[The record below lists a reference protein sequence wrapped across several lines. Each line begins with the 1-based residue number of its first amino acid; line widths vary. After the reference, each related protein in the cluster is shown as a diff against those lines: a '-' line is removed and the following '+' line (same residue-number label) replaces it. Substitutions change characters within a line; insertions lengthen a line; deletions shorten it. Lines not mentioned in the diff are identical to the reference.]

1 MLINWWQYLNN
12 IFFKSKIKT
21 VFMFEMFQLPFMVQA
36 FTAAVITGILLS
48 YMGVHV
54 VGRGIVFVDLAL
66 GQISS
71 LGVAFAAFIGT
82 GLTSIPLIFTLVGA
96 LLMSFINIKDKRLK
110 QEAIIG
116 ILYAFASALTVL
128 LISKTAHGDSDIQ
141 EVLFGN
147 ILSVSW
153 GQISSIG
160 IVFGAILLVQI
171 IFFRKFFALTE
182 SFENGVN
189 HLVGIFNIWNF
200 LFYISIG
207 LAIVFA
213 VKINGVIP
221 VFSYL
226 IIPAVSAIMLTKNK
240 AAVLIIAIIISVLG
254 GFFGLNFSF
263 HYDFPAGSSIVVV
276 LGGIFILA
284 SIYRIIKGITSKKES
299 STAVL

>member
-1 MLINWWQYLNN
+1 
-12 IFFKSKIKT
+12 
-21 VFMFEMFQLPFMVQA
+21 MFEMFQLPFMVQA
-36 FTAAVITGILLS
+36 FAAAVITGILLS
-48 YMGVHV
+48 YLGVHV

-71 LGVAFAAFIGT
+71 LGVAFAAFVGT
-82 GLTSIPLIFTLVGA
+82 GLTSIPLIFTLSGA
-96 LLMSFINIKDKRLK
+96 LLMSFINIRDKRLK

-116 ILYAFASALTVL
+116 ILYAFTSALTVL

-153 GQISSIG
+153 LQIKAIA
-160 IVFGAILLVQI
+160 IVTGAILLVQL

-189 HLVGIFNIWNF
+189 HLIGIFNIWNF

-213 VKINGVIP
+213 VRVNGVIP

-226 IIPAVSAIMLTKNK
+226 IIPAVSAIMIAKNK
-240 AAVLIIAIIISVLG
+240 TTVLIIAMLISLLG

-276 LGGIFILA
+276 LGIVFILA
-284 SIYRIIKGITSKKES
+284 SFYRIIRDIANKKLANNRE
-299 STAVL
+299 

>member
-1 MLINWWQYLNN
+1 
-12 IFFKSKIKT
+12 
-21 VFMFEMFQLPFMVQA
+21 MFEMFQLPFMVQA
-36 FTAAVITGILLS
+36 FAAAVITGILLS
-48 YMGVHV
+48 YLGVHV

-82 GLTSIPLIFTLVGA
+82 GMTSIPLIFTLVGA
-96 LLMSFINIKDKRLK
+96 LLMSFINIRDKRLK

-128 LISKTAHGDSDIQ
+128 LISKTPHGDSDIQ

-153 GQISSIG
+153 EKIELIG
-160 IVFGAILLVQI
+160 IVFGAIALLQG
-171 IFFRKFFALTE
+171 IFFKKFFSLTK
-182 SFENGVN
+182 SFENGEN
-189 HLVGIFNIWNF
+189 HLVGIFNAWNF

-221 VFSYL
+221 VFAYL
-226 IIPAVSAIMLTKNK
+226 IIPAVSAIMLTKK
-240 AAVLIIAIIISVLG
+240 DVSVFIISFIVSVIAS
-254 GFFGLNFSF
+254 FFGLSFSF
-263 HYDFPAGSSIVVV
+263 HYDFPAGSSIVAV
-276 LGGIFILA
+276 LGGIFILC
-284 SIYRIIKGITSKKES
+284 SIFRILKGLLAKKPG
-299 STAVL
+299 TV

>member
-1 MLINWWQYLNN
+1 
-12 IFFKSKIKT
+12 
-21 VFMFEMFQLPFMVQA
+21 MFEMFQLPFMLQA

-48 YMGVHV
+48 FMGVHV

-82 GLTSIPLIFTLVGA
+82 GLTSIPLIFTLSGA
-96 LLMSFINIKDKRLK
+96 LLMSFINIRDKRLK

-128 LISKTAHGDSDIQ
+128 FISKTAHGDSDIQ

-153 GQISSIG
+153 QQIALIG
-160 IVFGAILLVQI
+160 TVFGLILLLQV
-171 IFFRKFFALTE
+171 IFFRRFFDLTE
-182 SFENGVN
+182 SFANGEN

-226 IIPAVSAIMLTKNK
+226 IIPAVSAIMITNNK
-240 AAVLIIAIIISVLG
+240 GWVLVISLIISVLG

-284 SIYRIIKGITSKKES
+284 SIYRIFRGGSAKHEEKNVPVIN
-299 STAVL
+299 

>member
-1 MLINWWQYLNN
+1 
-12 IFFKSKIKT
+12 
-21 VFMFEMFQLPFMVQA
+21 MFEMFHLPFMVQA
-36 FTAAVITGILLS
+36 FAAAVITGILLS
-48 YMGVHV
+48 YLGVHV

-82 GLTSIPLIFTLVGA
+82 GLTSIPLIFTLSGA
-96 LLMSFINIKDKRLK
+96 LLMSFINIRDKRLK

-153 GQISSIG
+153 QQITSIG
-160 IVFGAILLVQI
+160 IVFSAILLVQI

-182 SFENGVN
+182 SFENGEN
-189 HLVGIFNIWNF
+189 HLIGIFNIWNF

-240 AAVLIIAIIISVLG
+240 AAVLIIAMLISILA

-276 LGGIFILA
+276 LGGIFMLA
-284 SIYRIIKGITSKKES
+284 AVYRIIKGIGNKKE
-299 STAVL
+299 VIH

>member
-1 MLINWWQYLNN
+1 
-12 IFFKSKIKT
+12 
-21 VFMFEMFQLPFMVQA
+21 MFDMFQLPFMVQA
-36 FTAAVITGILLS
+36 LAAAVITGVLLS
-48 YMGVHV
+48 YLGVHV

-71 LGVAFAAFIGT
+71 LGVAFAAFIGM

-96 LLMSFINIKDKRLK
+96 LLMSFINIHDKRLK
-110 QEAIIG
+110 QEAVIG

-128 LISKTAHGDSDIQ
+128 FISKTPHGDSDIQ

-147 ILSVSW
+147 ILSISW
-153 GQISSIG
+153 QQITLVG
-160 IVFGAILLVQI
+160 IVFGAIALMHL
-171 IFFRKFFALTE
+171 IFARKFFNLTE
-182 SFENGVN
+182 SFENGQN
-189 HLVGIFNIWNF
+189 HLVGIFNVWNF

-226 IIPAVSAIMLTKNK
+226 IIPAVSAILISKNK
-240 AAVLIIAIIISVLG
+240 TTVIILAILISILA

-263 HYDFPAGSSIVVV
+263 HYDFPAGPSIVTV
-276 LGGIFILA
+276 LGSIFILA
-284 SIYRIIKGITSKKES
+284 AMYKIVRGMVIKKP
-299 STAVL
+299 A

>member
-1 MLINWWQYLNN
+1 
-12 IFFKSKIKT
+12 
-21 VFMFEMFQLPFMVQA
+21 VFEMFQLPFMVQA
-36 FTAAVITGILLS
+36 FVAAIITGALLS
-48 YMGVHV
+48 YLGVHV

-82 GLTSIPLIFTLVGA
+82 GLTSIPLIFTLTGA
-96 LLMSFINIKDKRLK
+96 LLMSFINIRDKRLK

-128 LISKTAHGDSDIQ
+128 FISKTPHGDSDVQ

-153 GQISSIG
+153 EEISLIG
-160 IVFGAILLVQI
+160 IVFGALALMHL
-171 IFFRKFFALTE
+171 IFFRKFFLLTE
-182 SFENGVN
+182 SFESGIN

-213 VKINGVIP
+213 VRINGVIP

-226 IIPAVSAIMLTKNK
+226 IIPAVSAILISKNK
-240 AAVLIIAIIISVLG
+240 VTVIIIAFIISLVA
-254 GFFGLNFSF
+254 GFGGLNFSF
-263 HYDFPAGSSIVVV
+263 HYDFPAGSSIVAV
-276 LGGIFILA
+276 LGIIFILA
-284 SIYRIIKGITSKKES
+284 SLYNILKRAGKKS
-299 STAVL
+299 NIMAG

>member
-1 MLINWWQYLNN
+1 
-12 IFFKSKIKT
+12 
-21 VFMFEMFQLPFMVQA
+21 MFEMFQLPFMVQA
-36 FTAAVITGILLS
+36 FIATIITGALLS
-48 YMGVHV
+48 YLGVHV

-82 GLTSIPLIFTLVGA
+82 GLTSIPLVFTLAGA
-96 LLMSFINIKDKRLK
+96 LLMSFINIRDKRLK

-128 LISKTAHGDSDIQ
+128 LISKTPHGDSDVQ

-147 ILSVSW
+147 ILAVSTQ
-153 GQISSIG
+153 QILLIG
-160 IVFGAILLVQI
+160 IVFGAIALMHL

-226 IIPAVSAIMLTKNK
+226 IIPAVSAIMLSKNNIT
-240 AAVLIIAIIISVLG
+240 VIIIAFIISILA

-263 HYDFPAGSSIVVV
+263 HYDFPAGSSIVAI
-276 LGGIFILA
+276 LGIIFILA
-284 SIYRIIKGITSKKES
+284 ALYNILTRTGKKS
-299 STAVL
+299 NINAG

>member
-1 MLINWWQYLNN
+1 
-12 IFFKSKIKT
+12 
-21 VFMFEMFQLPFMVQA
+21 MFEMFQLPFMVQA
-36 FTAAVITGILLS
+36 FAAAVITGILLS
-48 YMGVHV
+48 YLGVHV

-82 GLTSIPLIFTLVGA
+82 GLTSIPLIFTLSGA
-96 LLMSFINIKDKRLK
+96 LLMSFINIRDKRLK

-153 GQISSIG
+153 QQITSIA
-160 IVFGAILLVQI
+160 IVFGAILFVQV

-240 AAVLIIAIIISVLG
+240 AAVLIIAIIISILG

-276 LGGIFILA
+276 LGGIFIVA
-284 SIYRIIKGITSKKES
+284 SIYRIISGIVNKRQIDTIINRSI
-299 STAVL
+299 

>member
-1 MLINWWQYLNN
+1 
-12 IFFKSKIKT
+12 
-21 VFMFEMFQLPFMVQA
+21 MFEMFQLPFMVQA
-36 FTAAVITGILLS
+36 FAAAVITGIVLS
-48 YMGVHV
+48 YLGVHV

-82 GLTSIPLIFTLVGA
+82 GMTSIPLIFTLAGA
-96 LLMSFINIKDKRLK
+96 LLMSFINISDKRLK

-128 LISKTAHGDSDIQ
+128 LISKTPHGDSDIQ

-153 GQISSIG
+153 GKISTIG
-160 IVFGAILLVQI
+160 IVFGAIALLQL
-171 IFFRKFFALTE
+171 IFFRKFFGLTK
-182 SFENGVN
+182 SFENGES

-207 LAIVFA
+207 LAIVYA

-226 IIPAVSAIMLTKNK
+226 IIPAVSAIMLTKNNT
-240 AAVLIIAIIISVLG
+240 AVFVISFIISILA

-263 HYDFPAGSSIVVV
+263 HYDFPAGSSIVAI
-276 LGGIFILA
+276 LGAIFILA
-284 SIYRIIKGITSKKES
+284 SVYKIIRSVISKNS
-299 STAVL
+299 

>member
-1 MLINWWQYLNN
+1 
-12 IFFKSKIKT
+12 
-21 VFMFEMFQLPFMVQA
+21 MFEMFHLEFMVQA
-36 FTAAVITGILLS
+36 FAAALITGILLS

-82 GLTSIPLIFTLVGA
+82 GLTSIPLIFTLAGA
-96 LLMSFINIKDKRLK
+96 LLMSFINIRDKRLK
-110 QEAIIG
+110 QEAVIG

-128 LISKTAHGDSDIQ
+128 FISKTAHGDSDIQ

-153 GQISSIG
+153 SQITNLG
-160 IVFGAILLVQI
+160 IAFGGILLVQL

-182 SFENGVN
+182 SFENGEN
-189 HLVGIFNIWNF
+189 HLIGIFNIWNF

-207 LAIVFA
+207 LTIVFA

-240 AAVLIIAIIISVLG
+240 TAVLIIAMLISVIG
-254 GFFGLNFSF
+254 GFFGLNFAF

-276 LGGIFILA
+276 LGGIFLIA
-284 SIYRIIKGITSKKES
+284 AIYRIIKGLAVKK
-299 STAVL
+299 A

>member
-1 MLINWWQYLNN
+1 
-12 IFFKSKIKT
+12 
-21 VFMFEMFQLPFMVQA
+21 MFEMFHLPFMVQA
-36 FTAAVITGILLS
+36 FSAAVITGILLS

-82 GLTSIPLIFTLVGA
+82 GLTSIPLIFTLAGA
-96 LLMSFINIKDKRLK
+96 LLMSFINIRDKRLK

-153 GQISSIG
+153 EQILSLG
-160 IVFGAILLVQI
+160 IVFGILLLVQL
-171 IFFRKFFALTE
+171 IFFKKFFALTE

-213 VKINGVIP
+213 VRINGVIP

-240 AAVLIIAIIISVLG
+240 AAVLIISILISLLG
-254 GFFGLNFSF
+254 SFFGLNFSF

-276 LGGIFILA
+276 LGGIFLLS
-284 SIYRIIKGITSKKES
+284 SIYAIINSFRSKRVSKY
-299 STAVL
+299 

>member
-1 MLINWWQYLNN
+1 
-12 IFFKSKIKT
+12 
-21 VFMFEMFQLPFMVQA
+21 MFEMFQLPFMVQA
-36 FTAAVITGILLS
+36 FAAAVITGILLS
-48 YMGVHV
+48 YLGVHV

-82 GLTSIPLIFTLVGA
+82 GVTSIPLIFTLSGA
-96 LLMSFINIKDKRLK
+96 LLMSFINIRDKRLK

-116 ILYAFASALTVL
+116 ILYAFTSALTVL

-153 GQISSIG
+153 PQITAIG
-160 IVFGAILLVQI
+160 IVAGAILLLQF
-171 IFFRKFFALTE
+171 IFFRKFIGLTE

-189 HLVGIFNIWNF
+189 HLIGIFNIWNF

-240 AAVLIIAIIISVLG
+240 TVVFIIAIVISILG

-276 LGGIFILA
+276 LGGIFLLV
-284 SIYRIIKGITSKKES
+284 SGYRIIRGMTDKKEITNS
-299 STAVL
+299 

>member
-1 MLINWWQYLNN
+1 
-12 IFFKSKIKT
+12 
-21 VFMFEMFQLPFMVQA
+21 MFEMFQLPFMVQA
-36 FTAAVITGILLS
+36 FAAAVITGILLS
-48 YMGVHV
+48 YLGVHV

-82 GLTSIPLIFTLVGA
+82 GLTSIPLIFTLSGA
-96 LLMSFINIKDKRLK
+96 LLMSFINIRDKRLK

-153 GQISSIG
+153 QQITSIA
-160 IVFGAILLVQI
+160 IVFGAILFVQV

-226 IIPAVSAIMLTKNK
+226 IIPAVSAIMITKNK
-240 AAVLIIAIIISVLG
+240 AAVLIIAIIISILG

-276 LGGIFILA
+276 LGGIFIVA
-284 SIYRIIKGITSKKES
+284 SIYRIISGIVNKRQTDTIINRSI
-299 STAVL
+299 

>member
-1 MLINWWQYLNN
+1 
-12 IFFKSKIKT
+12 
-21 VFMFEMFQLPFMVQA
+21 MFDMFQLPFMVQA
-36 FTAAVITGILLS
+36 FEVAVITGILLS
-48 YMGVHV
+48 YLGVHV

-96 LLMSFINIKDKRLK
+96 LLMSFINIRDKRLK
-110 QEAIIG
+110 QEAVIG

-128 LISKTAHGDSDIQ
+128 LISKTPHGDSDIQ

-147 ILSVSW
+147 VLSVSEEK
-153 GQISSIG
+153 IRTIG
-160 IVFGAILLVQI
+160 IVCGAIAVI
-171 IFFRKFFALTE
+171 HAVFFKKFFSLTK
-182 SFENGVN
+182 SFENGES
-189 HLVGIFNIWNF
+189 HLVGIFNFWNF

-226 IIPAVSAIMLTKNK
+226 IIPAVSAIMLSKRTS
-240 AAVLIIAIIISVLG
+240 VVVILAIIISMLAS
-254 GFFGLNFSF
+254 FLGLNFSF
-263 HYDFPAGSSIVVV
+263 HYDFPAGSSIVAI
-276 LGGIFILA
+276 LGGLFILA
-284 SIYRIIKGITSKKES
+284 SLYKIICGLFKRKTSVDLQK
-299 STAVL
+299 

>member
-1 MLINWWQYLNN
+1 
-12 IFFKSKIKT
+12 
-21 VFMFEMFQLPFMVQA
+21 MFDMFQLPFMVQA
-36 FTAAVITGILLS
+36 FAAAIITGILLS
-48 YMGVHV
+48 YLGVHV

-71 LGVAFAAFIGT
+71 MGVAFAAFIGT

-96 LLMSFINIKDKRLK
+96 LLMSFINIRDKRLK

-116 ILYAFASALTVL
+116 ILYAFTSSITVL
-128 LISKTAHGDSDIQ
+128 LISKTPHGDSDIQ

-153 GQISSIG
+153 EQITTLG
-160 IVFGAILLVQI
+160 IVFGAIALMHFL
-171 IFFRKFFALTE
+171 FFRKFFALTE
-182 SFENGVN
+182 SFENGEN

-226 IIPAVSAIMLTKNK
+226 IIPAVSAILISKNK
-240 AAVLIIAIIISVLG
+240 ITVIIIAFIISIIA
-254 GFFGLNFSF
+254 GFLGLNFSF
-263 HYDFPAGSSIVVV
+263 HYDFPAGSSIVTV
-276 LGGIFILA
+276 LGIIFIVA
-284 SIYRIIKGITSKKES
+284 AIYNIIKGAGKKAKAES
-299 STAVL
+299 L

>member
-1 MLINWWQYLNN
+1 
-12 IFFKSKIKT
+12 
-21 VFMFEMFQLPFMVQA
+21 MFDMFQLPFMVQA
-36 FTAAVITGILLS
+36 FITAIITGVLLS
-48 YMGVHV
+48 YLGVHV

-71 LGVAFAAFIGT
+71 LGVAFAAFIGA

-96 LLMSFINIKDKRLK
+96 LLMSFINIRDKRLK

-128 LISKTAHGDSDIQ
+128 LISKTPHGDSDIQ

-153 GQISSIG
+153 EQIKLIS
-160 IVFGAILLVQI
+160 IVFGAIAIMQLV
-171 IFFRKFFALTE
+171 FFRKFFTLTE
-182 SFENGVN
+182 SFENSET

-226 IIPAVSAIMLTKNK
+226 IIPAVSAILIAKNK
-240 AAVLIIAIIISVLG
+240 SAVLIISFIISILA

-263 HYDFPAGSSIVVV
+263 HYDFPAGSSIVAI
-276 LGGIFILA
+276 LGAIFILA
-284 SIYRIIKGITSKKES
+284 SVYKMISLIIVKKTES
-299 STAVL
+299 V

>member
-1 MLINWWQYLNN
+1 
-12 IFFKSKIKT
+12 
-21 VFMFEMFQLPFMVQA
+21 MFEMFQLPFMVQA
-36 FTAAVITGILLS
+36 FAAAIITGVLLS
-48 YMGVHV
+48 YLGVHV

-82 GLTSIPLIFTLVGA
+82 GLTSIPLIFTLAGA
-96 LLMSFINIKDKRLK
+96 LLMSFINIRDKRLK

-128 LISKTAHGDSDIQ
+128 FISKTAHGDSDIQ

-153 GQISSIG
+153 QQIISIG
-160 IVFGAILLVQI
+160 IVFGTILLVQL

-226 IIPAVSAIMLTKNK
+226 IIPAVSAIMLAKNK
-240 AAVLIIAIIISVLG
+240 TVVLITAIVISLLG
-254 GFFGLNFSF
+254 SLLGLSFSF

-276 LGGIFILA
+276 LGGIFILT
-284 SIYRIIKGITSKKES
+284 SVYRIARGMGRKKQ
-299 STAVL
+299 AVSRQ

>member
-1 MLINWWQYLNN
+1 MLD
-12 IFFKSKIKT
+12 
-21 VFMFEMFQLPFMVQA
+21 MFQLPFMVQA
-36 FTAAVITGILLS
+36 FVAAVITGVLLS
-48 YMGVHV
+48 YLGVHV

-71 LGVAFAAFIGT
+71 LGVAFAAFIGS
-82 GLTSIPLIFTLVGA
+82 GVTSIPLIFTLVGA
-96 LLMSFINIKDKRLK
+96 LLMSFISIRDKRLK

-128 LISKTAHGDSDIQ
+128 LISKTPHGDSDVQ

-153 GQISSIG
+153 QQISLVG
-160 IVFGAILLVQI
+160 IVFGAIALMQI
-171 IFFRKFFALTE
+171 LFFRKFYALTE
-182 SFENGVN
+182 SFENGEH
-189 HLVGIFNIWNF
+189 HLVGIFSIWNF

-226 IIPAVSAIMLTKNK
+226 IIPAVSAILLSKNNVT
-240 AAVLIIAIIISVLG
+240 VLILAFIISILAS
-254 GFFGLNFSF
+254 FFGLNFSF
-263 HYDFPAGSSIVVV
+263 HYDFPAGSSIVTV
-276 LGGIFILA
+276 LGIIFILA
-284 SIYRIIKGITSKKES
+284 AIVNIIRNALNKKQS
-299 STAVL
+299 A

>member
-1 MLINWWQYLNN
+1 
-12 IFFKSKIKT
+12 
-21 VFMFEMFQLPFMVQA
+21 MFDMFQLPFMVQA
-36 FTAAVITGILLS
+36 FAAAVITGILLS
-48 YMGVHV
+48 YLGVHV

-82 GLTSIPLIFTLVGA
+82 GLTSIPLIFTLSGA

-116 ILYAFASALTVL
+116 ILYAFTSALTVL
-128 LISKTAHGDSDIQ
+128 FISKTAHGDSDIQ

-147 ILSVSW
+147 ILSVNW
-153 GQISSIG
+153 EQIKTVG
-160 IVFGAILLVQI
+160 IVFGIILLVQI
-171 IFFRKFFALTE
+171 VFFKKFFSLTE

-240 AAVLIIAIIISVLG
+240 TAVLIIAIIISVLG

-284 SIYRIIKGITSKKES
+284 SVYRIISGITNKKQTENIH
-299 STAVL
+299 